1 MTLILFVCLAK
12 KVNLIPPNFGDLQFG
27 RFLKNGT
34 SDAYSLIN
42 IYAQT
47 PKIY

>member
-1 MTLILFVCLAK
+1 MTLILFVFLAK

-34 SDAYSLIN
+34 YGCIFIKSCGSCNN
-42 IYAQT
+42 IFF
-47 PKIY
+47 